1 MNRYGVF
8 IIQTDEK
15 QLVAGAKQGDFD
27 AFNRLIEKYR
37 PRIFGLALK
46 LAKNREDAEDV
57 FQETF
62 LKAIDNIQKFRGDSS
77 FGTWLYTISLNVVRS
92 KYGRS
97 EAAELL
103 PIEEYLP
110 RAEHGSGDH
119 PDLFDWNDPLSQ
131 LTQAELKGRIDQAIQ
146 QLPLKYRTAFL
157 LRYTEDMSVADV
169 ARTTGLTL
177 AAAKSRILRARLA
190 MRQSLNDY
198 FSGEKGKKNDVRL

>member
-8 IIQTDEK
+8 IIQTNEK
-15 QLVAGAKQGDFD
+15 KLVEGARQGDFA
-27 AFNRLIEKYR
+27 AFNRLIENYR

-62 LKAIDNIQKFRGDSS
+62 LKAIDNIQKFRGESS
-77 FGTWLYTISLNVVRS
+77 FGTWLYTICLNVIRN

-97 EAAELL
+97 TGELL
-103 PIEEYLP
+103 PLEEYLP
-110 RAEHGSGDH
+110 RVEHGDGQH
-119 PDLFDWNDPLSQ
+119 PELFDWDDPLSK
-131 LTQAELKGRIDQAIQ
+131 LTKDELKQKIDQSIM
-146 QLPLKYRTAFL
+146 QLPLKYRTPFL
-157 LRYTEDMSVADV
+157 LRYTEEMSVADV

-190 MRQSLNDY
+190 MRQSLNEY
-198 FSGEKGKKNDVRL
+198 FLGERGKKNNVRL